1 MLRSAGRDRCTA
13 DQAGNAIF
21 DILKVGDKQKGGGY
35 DTRTMKP
42 MWPRLAA
49 SGRAF
54 HALVEAARAHDV
66 AGNYPNQ
73 YREEER

>member
-1 MLRSAGRDRCTA
+1 MLRSARRDRCTA

-21 DILKVGDKQKGGGY
+21 DILGGGY